1 MRAFI
6 TGVAGASL
14 SAEERQFLKE
24 AEPWGLIVF
33 ARNIGDGRSLR
44 RLIEEFRAT
53 LGRQAPIL
61 IDQEGGRV
69 QRLGPPL
76 CPSYPPGAA
85 FGVLYDRDRELGL
98 RAARLG
104 ARLMAAD
111 LARFGVDVDCA
122 PIADVPA
129 PGSDPIIGDRAYGQD
144 AAKVAAIG
152 GAIASGL
159 LAGGVLPVL
168 KHIPGHGR
176 ATADS
181 HHKLPLVTADRA
193 TLEATDFAAFRPL
206 AGLPLGMT
214 AHVVFT
220 AFDPVAPATSSVT
233 IVQDVIRDSIG
244 FRGLLMSDDVSM
256 GALSGTLGDRTKAAI
271 AAGCDV
277 VLHCN
282 GKMSEMTAVA
292 AAAPVLAGEAARR
305 AAAALAARQ
314 PAAPIDIAASRAEF
328 SNLMAGAWAAPSAP
342 APNSV

>member
-6 TGVAGASL
+6 TGVAGPSL
-14 SAEERQFLKE
+14 TAEERQFLKE
-24 AEPWGLIVF
+24 AQPWGLIVF
-33 ARNIGDGRSLR
+33 ARNIADGDKLR
-44 RLIEEFRAT
+44 RLVEECRAT
-53 LGRQAPIL
+53 LGRRAPVL

-69 QRLGPPL
+69 QRLRPPHW
-76 CPSYPPGAA
+76 PSYPPGAA
-85 FGVLYDRDRELGL
+85 YGEVYDRDREMGL

-111 LARFGVDVDCA
+111 LAQFGIDVDCA

-129 PGSDPIIGDRAYGQD
+129 PGSDPIIGDRAYGTEP
-144 AAKVAAIG
+144 AKVAAIA
-152 GAIASGL
+152 GAIAAGL
-159 LAGGVLPVL
+159 IDGGVLPVL

-176 ATADS
+176 ASADS
-181 HHKLPLVTADRA
+181 HERLPVVNTDRA

-206 AGLPLGMT
+206 CALPLGMT

-220 AFDPVAPATSSVT
+220 AFDPVAPATSSAT

-256 GALSGTLGDRTKAAI
+256 GALSGSLGERTSAAI
-271 AAGCDV
+271 AAGCDM

-282 GKMSEMTAVA
+282 GKMAEMAAVA
-292 AAAPVLAGEAARR
+292 AQAPRLGGEAARR
-305 AAAALAARQ
+305 AEAALAVRK

-328 SNLMAGAWAAPSAP
+328 SNLMAGAWAP
-342 APNSV
+342 AANSV